1 MWEKVESI
9 DRPSRSAIWLEA
21 MITAMPEVKPV
32 TTGSGMYLI
41 QVPSRAKPA
50 ISSSTPAIAVATTS
64 PS

>member
-1 MWEKVESI
+1 M
-9 DRPSRSAIWLEA
+9 
-21 MITAMPEVKPV
+21 TAMPDVKPV

-50 ISSSTPAIAVATTS
+50 ITSSTPAMPVAITS